1 MPTAKKPAAKK
12 TTVKKAAAKKAPTTV
27 KKSTVK
33 KPAAKAPAPTRVPN
47 TFKAGLLII
56 VLGVC
61 LLGGFGLYFLLK
73 K

>member
-1 MPTAKKPAAKK
+1 MPTAKKPAA
-12 TTVKKAAAKKAPTTV
+12 AKKPVT
-27 KKSTVK
+27 K
-33 KPAAKAPAPTRVPN
+33 KPAAKAAPAPTRVPN

-56 VLGVC
+56 GLGVC

>member
-1 MPTAKKPAAKK
+1 MPTAKKPTAKKPAAKK
-12 TTVKKAAAKKAPTTV
+12 TTVKKAA
-27 KKSTVK
+27 
-33 KPAAKAPAPTRVPN
+33 PAPVRVPN

-56 VLGVC
+56 GLGVC